1 MFVWSAHRFVMKWSG
16 DIEGDR
22 IIGEWITPDD
32 ADQDAYDDAMDD
44 DTFVAVRTHN
54 DISRLRWVQGRP
66 APADIGAGSAN
77 PILCGGTEFRR
88 VPRWSGYGGR

>member
-1 MFVWSAHRFVMKWSG
+1 MAKTRPIDANMAYVWLSRRFVMKWTG

-54 DISRLRWVQGRP
+54 DISRLRWVHGR
-66 APADIGAGSAN
+66 
-77 PILCGGTEFRR
+77 
-88 VPRWSGYGGR
+88 

>member
-1 MFVWSAHRFVMKWSG
+1 MKWTG
-16 DIEGDR
+16 DIEGDK

-54 DISRLRWVQGRP
+54 DISRLRWVGALEFGHTFVSGIERP
-66 APADIGAGSAN
+66 N
-77 PILCGGTEFRR
+77 LL
-88 VPRWSGYGGR
+88 